1 MGSSSNSSGRG
12 RGRPSAGTDENEEA
26 EQDDENGYEVYFG
39 MYCLST
45 VYDALDKLS
54 FMCTV
59 SSTRIQ
65 QQYVSK
71 CTPHWKYNHH

>member
-1 MGSSSNSSGRG
+1 MGSSGNSSGRG
-12 RGRPSAGTDENEEA
+12 RRSAGTDENEDA

-45 VYDALDKLS
+45 VYDALDELS
-54 FMCTV
+54 FMCTA

-71 CTPHWKYNHH
+71 CTSH